1 MRAGTRRR
9 WDQEMGRPEAMA
21 MARNSE
27 VGSGEFAASPCGKAA
42 SRCENLKQDFRESRA
57 GVNHPSQPAR
67 FSPLSDSFQV
77 GSLPEN
83 LCMRSSQLPQ
93 GLTSL
98 KASQVEKGGLPPL
111 GFRYRQFQFSR
122 LIRFQQE
129 GVAKPSSLVFPAL
142 FIVSLTFFLFSSNS
156 GFAQQIGEPT
166 RQHGVSFSRGLYAIR
181 NAHIVTV
188 SGPDIDN
195 GTIVIRDGKIEAVG
209 AGVSVPSGAQTID
222 ARGLWVYPGMI
233 DAATSMGLVE
243 VGQGASGTVD
253 TVEVGDLNPN
263 AKAIN
268 GINPHS
274 AHIAVTRV
282 DGVTSAVSMPL
293 GGLISGQAAIVN
305 LVGTSPLEMAVVP
318 YAALVIN
325 YPRAG
330 GGGGG
335 GFFVPDQPP
344 NLTEALAQ
352 ANRQLEQIRKMLRDA
367 EVYGRAQEAYAKDK
381 TLPRADQNV
390 LLEPLVPY
398 VRGDRPVI
406 FRADRETDIRGAI
419 RFAEEM
425 KLKPIILGG
434 DDAGKIATFLKEKN
448 VPVILT
454 GILDLPSREDDFYDA
469 LYENAAKL
477 QQAGV
482 RFCISSGDSG
492 ANVRNLPFYAGMA
505 AAFGLPKAEA
515 LKAVT
520 LYPAQ
525 IINVADR
532 LGSIEAGKMANLVV
546 TDGDLLETRTHVRHL
561 FIDGRQIPLH
571 SRHTDLNDAFKN
583 RR

>member
-1 MRAGTRRR
+1 MIRGQVTCSC
-9 WDQEMGRPEAMA
+9 G
-21 MARNSE
+21 
-27 VGSGEFAASPCGKAA
+27 FAAPPCGKALPFRAHSLKILARLRLATRGIA
-42 SRCENLKQDFRESRA
+42 SNLIGLSRKA
-57 GVNHPSQPAR
+57 IG
-67 FSPLSDSFQV
+67 F
-77 GSLPEN
+77 
-83 LCMRSSQLPQ
+83 PQ
-93 GLTSL
+93 GKAAKPLFQTLFPRLAEFPRLVTLAQLLTVAQFLSL
-98 KASQVEKGGLPPL
+98 TVFLWLPPTL
-111 GFRYRQFQFSR
+111 
-122 LIRFQQE
+122 
-129 GVAKPSSLVFPAL
+129 
-142 FIVSLTFFLFSSNS
+142 
-156 GFAQQIGEPT
+156 AQQIGEPT
-166 RQHGVSFSRGLYAIR
+166 RQHGVSLPRGIYAIR

-222 ARGLWVYPGMI
+222 AGGLWVYPGMI
-233 DAATSMGLVE
+233 DASTSMGLVE

-253 TVEVGDLNPN
+253 TAEVGDLNPN
-263 AKAIN
+263 AKAIVS
-268 GINPHS
+268 INPHS

-293 GGLISGQAAIVN
+293 GGLISGQAAIIN
-305 LVGTSPLEMAVVP
+305 LVGTSPNEMAVVP

-335 GFFVPDQPP
+335 AGFFGPQQPV

-352 ANRQLEQIRKMLRDA
+352 SNRQLEQIRKMLLDA
-367 EVYGRAQEAYAKDK
+367 DAYGRAHEAYAKDK

-390 LLEPLVPY
+390 LLEPLLPY
-398 VRGDRPVI
+398 VRGERPVI

-434 DDAGKIATFLKEKN
+434 DDAGMIATFLKEKN

-492 ANVRNLPFYAGMA
+492 ANVRNLPYYAGMA
-505 AAFGLPKAEA
+505 AAYGLPKAEA

-525 IINVADR
+525 IMNVADR

-561 FIDGRQIPLH
+561 FIDGRQIPLN

-583 RR
+583 RK